1 MFIEKI
7 RNNKTILKNTGYL
20 SVIEVIRLVM
30 PFIALPYIIQT
41 VGAEY
46 YGLAVFAQTIIS
58 YFSIFINW
66 GLDISAVKD
75 VSVNRDNPNEL
86 NRIVSSVLGIKLIL
100 FCLSFIILLVCI
112 HLIPFMSIHKTL
124 FIFAF
129 LTCLSEI
136 LFPVWF
142 YQGIEKMKYLTLIRT
157 TSILFYTISVF
168 IFIHK
173 KEDYER
179 IVLLQSLGNIIAGC
193 LSIYLLFIVNRVKL
207 ILPSMVN
214 LREAFTESF
223 PFFMSRLSVIFNNTM
238 AKTMSGIFFTMET
251 VAAFDLAQK
260 IATVALVPMQML
272 NQAVYPHIAKT
283 LNKQFVRK
291 FLLTNVSLSFVV
303 AAIVFVIAP
312 IAVHFFAKE
321 QLGEAVI
328 LLRIL
333 TLWIFF
339 GGITSYIGAPVLVS
353 FGYSKPFNRSVI
365 LSTILLILIYSIS
378 YIVGMFDIYCF
389 ALILVFSEFIILL
402 YRYYYCCLFKI
413 VTYE

>member
-1 MFIEKI
+1 MLFDRI

-20 SVIEVIRLVM
+20 SIIEIIRLAM

-41 VGAEY
+41 VGAEN

-75 VSVNRDNPNEL
+75 VSINRDNPNEL
-86 NRIVSSVLGIKLIL
+86 NRIVSSVLGIKLVL
-100 FCLSFIILLVCI
+100 FLFSFIALLVCI
-112 HLIPFMSIHKTL
+112 HFVPFMSNHKTL

-157 TSILFYTISVF
+157 TSILFYTTSIF

-193 LSIYLLFIVNRVKL
+193 LSIYLLFVVNRVKL
-207 ILPSMVN
+207 VFPSLFSLKMI
-214 LREAFTESF
+214 FMESF
-223 PFFMSRLSVIFNNTM
+223 PFFMSRLSVMFNNTM
-238 AKTMSGIFFTMET
+238 AKTVSGIFFTMEA

-283 LNKQFVRK
+283 LNKKFVLK
-291 FLLTNVSLSFVV
+291 FLYTNVSLSFIV
-303 AAIVFVIAP
+303 AAFVFIIAP
-312 IAVHFFAKE
+312 LAIHVFAKE
-321 QLGEAVI
+321 QLGEAVT

-339 GGITSYIGAPVLVS
+339 GGVTTYIGAPVLVS
-353 FGYSKPFNRSVI
+353 FGYPKPFNRSVV
-365 LSTILLILIYSIS
+365 LSTITLFILYFICYLLGSLSIYMFSYILVISELVILIYRI
-378 YIVGMFDIYCF
+378 FYCYK
-389 ALILVFSEFIILL
+389 LKII
-402 YRYYYCCLFKI
+402 
-413 VTYE
+413 